1 MDFQRSFRQL
11 LAFALTALLFVI
23 LAVILFVTES
33 AFSVWERL
41 QQASPWVVLTYLA
54 AVGAG
59 VLFTG
64 AIIWRLLWPSRSKQT
79 TAIAKPAGPTSEQEV
94 AVRLEKAVSTGLN
107 VEQAEQEW
115 SQWRSRRAA
124 GHVYVA
130 FFGEI
135 SSGKSSLIQA
145 LLPQAQVEIDVR
157 GGTTRH
163 VEHYVWRSPAG
174 DELRLADVPGTNEAG
189 GDLDQMARDEALR
202 AHVVVYVCDG
212 DLTRRQNTEL
222 QQLLALNKPAV
233 LALNKSDRYTPAE
246 TEQIVTRLRERVRA
260 SPRTEVVTV
269 RAGGVEQILRAY
281 PGGREEILER
291 PRAPDVES
299 LQRALQRRIDN
310 DSNVIEHLRDAAVF
324 VLVQQKLDDAE
335 AAFRRQ
341 RANDVVRD
349 YTRKAIL
356 GALAAVSPG
365 TDILV
370 QGYLGANMVKELC
383 ALYET
388 PARSVEIERLLEQV
402 QGHTGRTLPVVLALA
417 GNTLKAF
424 PGIGT
429 VAGGLAHAVAYGL
442 IFDAMGRAIVTTLAS
457 RGELHAAPAAGLFK
471 ETMSEGLE
479 SRARRLV
486 EVALDAQRESSAKQ
500 RATGPR

>member
-33 AFSVWERL
+33 ALNVWERL
-41 QQASPWVVLTYLA
+41 QEASPWVVSLYLA
-54 AVGAG
+54 AIGAG
-59 VLFTG
+59 VLVTG
-64 AIIWRLLWPSRSKQT
+64 AIVWRLLWPSRTKRALT
-79 TAIAKPAGPTSEQEV
+79 VAKPAGPKSEQEV

-107 VEQAEQEW
+107 VEHAQQEW
-115 SQWRSRRAA
+115 AQWHSRRAA

-145 LLPQAQVEIDVR
+145 LLPEAHVQIDVR
-157 GGTTRH
+157 GGTTRQ

-189 GDLDQMARDEALR
+189 GGLDQMARDEALR

-222 QQLLALNKPAV
+222 QQLLALDKPTL
-233 LALNKSDRYTPAE
+233 LAFNKSDRYSSAE
-246 TEQIVTRLRERVRA
+246 IDQIVARLRERVRA
-260 SPRTEVVTV
+260 SPRTEVVNV
-269 RAGGVEQILRAY
+269 RAGGVEQILRRY
-281 PGGREEILER
+281 PDGREETLER
-291 PRAPDVES
+291 PRAPDVEP
-299 LQRALQRRIDN
+299 LRHALQRRIDQ
-310 DSNVIEHLRDAAVF
+310 DPKVIEQLRDAAVF

-341 RANDVVRD
+341 RAADIVRD
-349 YTRKAIL
+349 YTRKAIV

-429 VAGGLAHAVAYGL
+429 VAGGVAHAVAYGL

-457 RGELHAAPAAGLFK
+457 RGELHAAPAASLFK

-486 EVALDAQRESSAKQ
+486 EVALDAQRESSAKE
-500 RATGPR
+500 RATGSR